1 VTIAKGSAWGFA
13 SLLPEGAPVVG
24 TDRELARLL
33 GEGVANSVPAVVGI
47 EGGAIWEMLGGET
60 LRGRLRTIDAF
71 TYPID
76 LGVVE
81 SNGDRQFFVNH
92 VLARS
97 RFWTTGFAILNGQTA
112 RGLRLGH
119 RSHPNDGVLD
129 ATHWAL
135 ELRELRQVRNR
146 ARYGAHTPHPRI
158 TERRAKAHQVD
169 LRRGIRL
176 EIDGYESD
184 QQFSSGG
191 AVDQLRFSIIADAG
205 FVVA

>member
-13 SLLPEGAPVVG
+13 SLLPEGAPIVG
-24 TDRELARLL
+24 TDRELAQLL
-33 GEGVANSVPAVVGI
+33 AEGVASAVPAVVGI

-60 LRGRLRTIDAF
+60 LRGRLRTKDAF

-81 SNGDRQFFVNH
+81 SNGDRRFFVNH

-129 ATHWAL
+129 ATRW
-135 ELRELRQVRNR
+135 ELRLGELRQVRNR

-158 TERRAKAHQVD
+158 TEKRAKTHEMA
-169 LRRGIRL
+169 LERRILL
-176 EIDGYESD
+176 EIDGHRANDE
-184 QQFSSGG
+184 FSRCG
-191 AVDQLRFSIIADAG
+191 AVCELRFSIIADAG